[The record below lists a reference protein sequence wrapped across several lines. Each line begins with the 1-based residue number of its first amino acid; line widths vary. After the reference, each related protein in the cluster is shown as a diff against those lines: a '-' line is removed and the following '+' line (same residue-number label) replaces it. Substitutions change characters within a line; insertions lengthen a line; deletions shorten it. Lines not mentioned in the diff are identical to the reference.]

1 MTSAQ
6 GLKADCLSVFY
17 FFFML
22 LHLMAK
28 SWWLAVRGYISDTEP
43 PSMLSGSVLMH
54 PTVRSDGGG
63 ILLPRHP
70 ELEQALGIS

>member
-1 MTSAQ
+1 M
-6 GLKADCLSVFY
+6 
-17 FFFML
+17 
-22 LHLMAK
+22 
-28 SWWLAVRGYISDTEP
+28 RGYISDTEP